1 MYGAYGIIIDNKNIQ
16 KGLLLQ
22 RKQHIMTQ
30 DKIKSIHRW
39 YSWILA
45 IIMVALGILFIF
57 SCLDIYLS
65 GPRPYSADAIAVRF
79 RRISIP
85 VMIGCIGMLGGIAL
99 NLWLPLQTK
108 RNKAITHPKDLMLRM
123 QKKAGISPI
132 KREIRLRVLYRLVAT
147 LSFIGMMIYPLVYYL
162 TPEHFSI
169 SELNADIIHAI
180 LVTILPTVAGLSLCW
195 ICRVLVSKSYQ
206 RETAIYKN
214 AIAEGHQK
222 AGKKDAS
229 QPHSRQW
236 VLTSIRILI
245 AVAAVVFVVLG
256 IVNGGAEDVLKKAIA
271 ICTECIGLG

>member
-1 MYGAYGIIIDNKNIQ
+1 
-16 KGLLLQ
+16 
-22 RKQHIMTQ
+22 MTQ

-45 IIMVALGILFIF
+45 AIMVALGILFII

-65 GPRPYSADAIAVRF
+65 GPRPYSAEAIAVRF
-79 RRISIP
+79 HRILIP

-99 NLWLPLQTK
+99 NLWLPLQRK

-123 QKKAGISPI
+123 QKKADIPPV
-132 KREIRLRVLYRLVAT
+132 KREIRLRVLYRLVAA
-147 LSFIGMMIYPLVYYL
+147 LSFIGMMIYPLAYFL

-169 SELNADIIHAI
+169 SELNGDIIRAI
-180 LVTILPTVAGLSLCW
+180 IVTIIPTVAGLSLCW
-195 ICRVLVSKSYQ
+195 ICRVLVNKSYQ

-222 AGKKDAS
+222 AAKISAD
-229 QPHSRQW
+229 QPDSRPW
-236 VLTSIRILI
+236 ILISIRILI
-245 AVAAVVFVVLG
+245 VVAAVVFVILG